1 MLDLEAVDGV
11 SGEGSHQLP
20 ETPPLLCRH
29 TPCPGFH
36 DDDDHDNDDYDD
48 DDHADDDHYNSR
60 NQEQGNTCT
69 SFPSKPQP
77 AQRGSSTCGQ

>member
-1 MLDLEAVDGV
+1 MLDLEAGDGV

-36 DDDDHDNDDYDD
+36 DDDDDDDDCDHDHAVHDD
-48 DDHADDDHYNSR
+48 DDHAD
-60 NQEQGNTCT
+60 
-69 SFPSKPQP
+69 
-77 AQRGSSTCGQ
+77 